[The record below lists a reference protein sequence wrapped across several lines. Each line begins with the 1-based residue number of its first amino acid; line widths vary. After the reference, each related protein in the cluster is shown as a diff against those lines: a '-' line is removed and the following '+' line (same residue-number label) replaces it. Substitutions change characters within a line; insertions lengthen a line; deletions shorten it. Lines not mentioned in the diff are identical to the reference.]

1 MQLDINSLS
10 INELE
15 SLTQKASILIEEKR
29 EQNLDE
35 AYSRIVQI
43 AQEAGLTL
51 EELVERGTKK
61 TVQAAKKPV
70 KPRYQN
76 PDNTNETWTGRG
88 KQPRWLAEKIKA
100 GAKPEDFLIQ

>member
-1 MQLDINSLS
+1 MSLDINSLS
-10 INELE
+10 ISELE
-15 SLTQKASILIEEKR
+15 RLTQEAKTLIEAKK
-29 EQNLDE
+29 EQSLDE

-43 AQEAGLTL
+43 AQEVGVTL
-51 EELVERGTKK
+51 EELIARGAKK
-61 TVQAAKKPV
+61 TDQPVRKPV

-76 PDNTNETWTGRG
+76 PDNTAETWTGRG

>member
-10 INELE
+10 ISELE
-15 SLTQKASILIEEKR
+15 SLTQKASTLIEAKK
-29 EQNLDE
+29 EQSLDE

-51 EELVERGTKK
+51 EELVEHGTKK
-61 TVQAAKKPV
+61 TVQPAKKPV

-76 PDNTNETWTGRG
+76 PDNTTETWTGRG

-100 GAKPEDFLIQ
+100 GAKSEDFLIP

>member
-10 INELE
+10 ISELE
-15 SLTQKASILIEEKR
+15 RLAQEANTLIEAKK
-29 EQNLDE
+29 EQSLDE
-35 AYSRIVQI
+35 AYSSIVQI
-43 AQEAGLTL
+43 AQKAGLTL
-51 EELVERGTKK
+51 EELVARGAKK
-61 TVQAAKKPV
+61 TEQPIRKPV

-76 PDNTNETWTGRG
+76 PDNTDETWTGRG